1 MASVRCTSRP
11 GAYGRRQ
18 TLALMRAA
26 RAGPL
31 WLNASPNAA
40 YDTESTPVPRWL
52 VVRSG
57 QMLWM
62 TRLLAPLSADVGCAP
77 PVGCTTSSSSVR
89 TVVHDVGPNVSRRP
103 RRLNALSRSDPAAC
117 CQAAAGNRQLM
128 PQLSAR
134 DEKAVVP
141 CWVPASSTTSFTC
154 LRNDGQYVS
163 AKRASRLPWLIPYT
177 AMSRPL
183 RFRIWRIA

>member
-52 VVRSG
+52 VVRPG

-62 TRLLAPLSADVGCAP
+62 TRLLAPRSADVGCAP
-77 PVGCTTSSSSVR
+77 PVGCTSSSSSVR
-89 TVVHDVGPNVSRRP
+89 TVVHDVGPNVSGRP
-103 RRLNALSRSDPAAC
+103 RRLSALRISDAAAC
-117 CQAAAGNRQLM
+117 CHAAAVKRQLV
-128 PQLSAR
+128 PQISVR
-134 DEKAVVP
+134 DEKTVVP
-141 CWVPASSTTSFTC
+141 CWVPASSTTSDTR
-154 LRNDGQYVS
+154 LRNDGQ
-163 AKRASRLPWLIPYT
+163 
-177 AMSRPL
+177 
-183 RFRIWRIA
+183 